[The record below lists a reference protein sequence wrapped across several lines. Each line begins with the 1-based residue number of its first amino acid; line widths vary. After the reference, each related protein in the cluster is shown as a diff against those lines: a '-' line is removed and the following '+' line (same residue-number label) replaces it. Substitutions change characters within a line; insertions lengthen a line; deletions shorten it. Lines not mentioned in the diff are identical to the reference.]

1 MKKITKSVF
10 AVALIALALTS
21 CNSSTNGI
29 PGKGSTYTPGD
40 DNNPSEL
47 DLKVGDTLKINLHKG
62 KRFDY
67 HWYNDSVVTMTVG
80 LEKTKP

>member
-1 MKKITKSVF
+1 MKQKALSVF
-10 AVALIALALTS
+10 AVALIALATS
-21 CNSSTNGI
+21 CDSSTNGT

-47 DLKVGDTLKINLHKG
+47 DLKVGDTLKINLHNG
-62 KRFDY
+62 KR
-67 HWYNDSVVTMTVG
+67 YNDSVVTMTVG

>member
-1 MKKITKSVF
+1 MKQKALSVF
-10 AVALIALALTS
+10 AVALIALATS
-21 CNSSTNGI
+21 CDSSTNGN

-47 DLKVGDTLKINLHKG
+47 DLKVGDTLKINLHNG